1 MQRLNTCLIPIAII
15 IAILLCTA
23 QFTSTAL
30 AASPPVKQIILT
42 PGLTEIWVDGEK
54 ATLPAAPYVSGGVLM
69 VPLRM
74 LADELGF
81 TVQWQEGPPPSIVVN
96 SGNLRAEIYPGTWV
110 AFLTGPDYRAVILPA
125 EVQQKDGL
133 SFVPAAF
140 FQDAF
145 QVPLAESKVEKGVY
159 LLGSDNQPPSAY
171 FDVQEPVY
179 AGEEVKYIDKS
190 SDSDGDAIVER
201 QWLNKKSTFPAPGV
215 YLVTLKVKDS
225 RGSWSKP
232 YVREIKVLPRP
243 AAGVLQP
250 GEIVEKTGGEGEDA
264 LKAAAKDGGPR
275 LLFSDDPEY
284 IESPGIL
291 YRDKLKGAGRL
302 YFWHDVNCPGSLKVY
317 ALAIN
322 TSPREAEVN
331 ILKEGYGGP
340 SNNVY
345 LVARTA
351 FTAYYHSQEQRRY
364 TLKPGQIL
372 VLNPGAPAAV
382 RYQVVNGII
391 DLKTS
396 EEITVA
402 FVAVPATVNV
412 MEAYH
417 RLAVLPRDGV
427 HVRGTFAAA
436 DRELTIDLRGAK
448 KGYILL
454 ADGNDDKYMAGV
466 DGINGSSV
474 WNAGNYGMLY
484 RLRIHTDEKR
494 EVYLIPAGGSFGG
507 SLIFNA
513 GEVPVP
519 LKGFISSPTQAVYL
533 GTTVSYG
540 ITDML
545 FMSPG
550 GSCLPVKLLFK

>member
-1 MQRLNTCLIPIAII
+1 MQRIDTRLLPVTI
-15 IAILLCTA
+15 IALLLCMAT
-23 QFTSTAL
+23 FLNTAL
-30 AASPPVKQIILT
+30 AASPPAKQIILT
-42 PGLTEIWVDGEK
+42 PGSTEIWVDGEK
-54 ATLPAAPYVSGGVLM
+54 ATLPAAPYVSDGVLM
-69 VPLRM
+69 VPLRR

-81 TVQWQEGPPPSIVVN
+81 TVQWQEGPPQSIVVN
-96 SGNLRAEIYPGTWV
+96 SGNLRAEMYPGTWV
-110 AFLTGPDYRAVILPA
+110 VFLTGSDYRAVILPA

-133 SFVPAAF
+133 IFVPTAF

-145 QVPLAESKVEKGVY
+145 RVPMAESKGEKGVY
-159 LLGSDNQPPSAY
+159 LLGSDNQPPTAY

-190 SDSDGDAIVER
+190 SDGDGDAIVER
-201 QWLNKKSTFPAPGV
+201 QWLNKKNIFPSPGV
-215 YLVTLKVKDS
+215 YSVTLKVKDS

-243 AAGVLQP
+243 AADVPRP
-250 GEIVEKTGGEGEDA
+250 GEIVENIMGQAENT
-264 LKAAAKDGGPR
+264 LKPVKADSGPR

-284 IESPGIL
+284 IEKPGIL
-291 YRDKLKGAGRL
+291 YRDKLKGEGRL
-302 YFWHDVNCPGSLKVY
+302 YFWHDVNSPGSLKVY
-317 ALAIN
+317 VLAIN

-351 FTAYYHSQEQRRY
+351 FTAYYHSQGQRRY

-382 RYQVVNGII
+382 RYQVVHGII

-412 MEAYH
+412 LEAYSQ
-417 RLAVLPRDGV
+417 LGVLPRDGE

-436 DRELTIDLRGAK
+436 DREMTIDLRGAK
-448 KGYILL
+448 TGSILL
-454 ADGNDDKYMAGV
+454 ADGSDDKYMAGA
-466 DGINGSSV
+466 DGITGSSV

-484 RLRIHTDEKR
+484 RLKIKSDKKTG
-494 EVYLIPAGGSFGG
+494 VYLIPAGGSFGG
-507 SLIFNA
+507 TLIFNA
-513 GEVPVP
+513 GEVSVP
-519 LKGFISSPTQAVYL
+519 LEGFISSPAQAVYL
-533 GTTVSYG
+533 GTTVPEG
-540 ITDML
+540 ITEML